1 MTITRLEAECG
12 GPGTRHHASAPGSEH
27 LHPGRGDA
35 SRELEHLVPA
45 QQRLA
50 GVRGVAGLDTQLAV
64 SATSAQDKTCG
75 QNLTNLP
82 AHFRA
87 HSGFEKGFDIFGIFC
102 YLSLCQICI
111 GNETLLNK
119 IVFMFGQKI

>member
-1 MTITRLEAECG
+1 MWR
-12 GPGTRHHASAPGSEH
+12 TRHQRHASAPGGEH

-64 SATSAQDKTCG
+64 SATSANDKTCG
-75 QNLTNLP
+75 QNLTKLP

-102 YLSLCQICI
+102 NLGLC
-111 GNETLLNK
+111 
-119 IVFMFGQKI
+119 